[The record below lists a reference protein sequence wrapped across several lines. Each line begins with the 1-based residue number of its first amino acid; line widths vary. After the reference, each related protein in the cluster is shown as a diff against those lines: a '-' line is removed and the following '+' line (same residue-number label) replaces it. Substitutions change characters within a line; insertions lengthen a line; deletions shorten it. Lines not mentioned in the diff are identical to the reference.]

1 MATCRVSGFELVEQQ
16 LNRMGRPMIRQIV
29 EAGAKAAEKVMA
41 DATEEKGHIRTGEMM
56 RSIGHNEYREFLGG
70 GSTDVYP
77 QGDDTEEHGHV
88 GPRGEML
95 KSIGTNEYREFLN
108 GGSVDVYP
116 QGDDSKGAR
125 NATKA
130 YVINYGKG
138 KRPNTK
144 WPKKHPR
151 RNRTGDKFIT
161 GNEGKTE
168 AAVTEAMQAESDRLI
183 AEL

>member
-1 MATCRVSGFELVEQQ
+1 MQSVATCRVSGFDLVEQQ

-77 QGDDTEEHGHV
+77 QGDD
-88 GPRGEML
+88 
-95 KSIGTNEYREFLN
+95 
-108 GGSVDVYP
+108 
-116 QGDDSKGAR
+116 SKGVR

-138 KRPNTK
+138 RRPNTK
-144 WPKKHPR
+144 WPRKHPR
-151 RNRTGDKFIT
+151 KNRTGDKFIT

>member
-1 MATCRVSGFELVEQQ
+1 MATCRVSGFDLVESQ

-41 DATEEKGHIRTGEMM
+41 DA
-56 RSIGHNEYREFLGG
+56 
-70 GSTDVYP
+70 
-77 QGDDTEEHGHV
+77 TEEHGHV

-161 GNEGKTE
+161 GNESKTE